1 MQFKKATKEQA
12 KLRLALFGPS
22 GSGKTFTALRLA
34 AGMGGKVAV
43 IDTERG
49 SASKYADRFEFD
61 VLELGNGDRTTEG
74 YISAIKAAQQA
85 EYDILIIDSVSHA
98 WKELLAEIDRLASQ
112 FGGNKWAAWS
122 KGTPK
127 QSAFVDAILDY
138 DGHIIAT
145 MRSKTAWDTSKD
157 SRGRVKPVRVGL
169 EPVQGKGIE
178 YEFDLLGE
186 LSVDHVLHISKDR
199 TGEFQ
204 DRTIEKPGEDMGKE
218 LAAWLASGA
227 APTPKKKRAKAKAKV
242 EPAAQAAVEEPA
254 VQAAVDELGG
264 VVVFSS
270 MKEAIDWG
278 FEQGV
283 FKVRQR
289 AVNAYQ
295 KVKADVKPQSKAEM
309 SKAWQEDVKRR
320 LADAGKFPL

>member
-1 MQFKKATKEQA
+1 MEFRKATKEQS

-34 AGMGGKVAV
+34 TGMGGKIAV

-49 SASKYADRFEFD
+49 SASKYADRFSFD
-61 VLELGNGDRTTEG
+61 VLELGNGDRNTEG
-74 YISAIKAAQQA
+74 YIAAIEAAQQA
-85 EYDILIIDSVSHA
+85 GYDILIVDSITHA
-98 WKELLAEIDRLASQ
+98 WKELLADVDRMAST

-127 QSAFVDAILDY
+127 QTAFVDAILDY

-157 SRGRVKPVRVGL
+157 SRGKTQPVRVGL

-186 LSVDHVLHISKDR
+186 MSTDHVLSILKDR

-204 DRTIEKPGEDMGKE
+204 DRIIEEPGEDMGKE
-218 LAAWLASGA
+218 LMEWLSSGE
-227 APTPKKKRAKAKAKV
+227 TPVKRKSKKRLGYEAKFESLLAEAVALSINTELLPTISDDMTIAAVTNAGKALAAIVASAKASN
-242 EPAAQAAVEEPA
+242 
-254 VQAAVDELGG
+254 D
-264 VVVFSS
+264 
-270 MKEAIDWG
+270 D
-278 FEQGV
+278 
-283 FKVRQR
+283 
-289 AVNAYQ
+289 
-295 KVKADVKPQSKAEM
+295 AD
-309 SKAWQEDVKRR
+309 
-320 LADAGKFPL
+320 